1 MKNAQEIIFLLD
13 FLFALH
19 WGNQI
24 TATCFSN
31 DCGLH
36 RFYELMKR
44 KKSRY
49 NKLRKNKNYVQKML
63 KMSNL

>member
-44 KKSRY
+44 KKI
-49 NKLRKNKNYVQKML
+49 
-63 KMSNL
+63 